1 MTDLPPLLV
10 LVALLAVVILWV
22 LWVLM
27 PFGVFGAN
35 RRLKQVVAEQQ
46 ETNKLLTQLLN
57 ERAVD
62 AGRDATQPM
71 PDTRK
76 PPAAPDEFDDID
88 LRADR

>member
-10 LVALLAVVILWV
+10 LLALLAVVVLWV

-57 ERAVD
+57 ERASD
-62 AGRDATQPM
+62 PGAEGRLPK

-76 PPAAPDEFDDID
+76 QQPDEFDDID